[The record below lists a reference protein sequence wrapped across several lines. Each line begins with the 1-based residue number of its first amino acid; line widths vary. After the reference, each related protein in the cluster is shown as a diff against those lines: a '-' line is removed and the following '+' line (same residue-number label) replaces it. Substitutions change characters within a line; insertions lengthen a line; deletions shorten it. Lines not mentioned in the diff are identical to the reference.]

1 MRSNIGKPFIIG
13 LAAIL
18 LLFAVVRSTLGT
30 QGQTNFVKFLFA
42 LTVVIE
48 IIALTQAIVARKVFV
63 QSDSGHLTWTLIV
76 AFLVV
81 RLIAELRLVT
91 LTFGIV
97 EMPKPIENAS
107 SLLFFYAIV
116 LRYIYTV
123 SDVLFIAALITTV
136 RAYKSSGLKFEILKR
151 DYAYLLL
158 VWAIP
163 VLTYVFRA
171 NLGLTGLTGPDK
183 YIPTYRLV
191 AVFVGAIIISLCIWV
206 RRYAVQMGGGAVAK
220 VWNTVVVAG
229 IARGASFLTLALL
242 SQLWDLGA
250 RFFEQYLLVIF
261 AGCWLLAAL
270 YQQEVLLRLSRTAA
284 AARDD
289 EPVHQTA

>member
-1 MRSNIGKPFIIG
+1 
-13 LAAIL
+13 
-18 LLFAVVRSTLGT
+18 
-30 QGQTNFVKFLFA
+30 
-42 LTVVIE
+42 
-48 IIALTQAIVARKVFV
+48 
-63 QSDSGHLTWTLIV
+63 LIV
-76 AFLVV
+76 AFLIV

-136 RAYKSSGLKFEILKR
+136 RAYKSTGLKFEILKQ
-151 DYAYLLL
+151 DYAYFLL

-183 YIPTYRLV
+183 YISTYRLV
-191 AVFVGAIIISLCIWV
+191 AVFVGAIIITLCIWV

-220 VWNTVVVAG
+220 VWNTVVIAG
-229 IARGASFLTLALL
+229 ISRGASFLVLALL

-270 YQQEVLLRLSRTAA
+270 YQQEVLLRLSRPA

-289 EPVHQTA
+289 EPIHQTA